1 MIADWRLQIEVY
13 ALFSGWSKAFKSKVC
28 ILKSKITELN
38 YSSRFPQAGK
48 EHSSPLLDTP

>member
-1 MIADWRLQIEVY
+1 MIYDWRLQIEMY
-13 ALFSGWSKAFKSKVC
+13 AFFSGWSKAFKSKVC
-28 ILKSKITELN
+28 ILKSKITELH